1 MTCRSSDA
9 AQQGQQTPKN
19 RENRGMNFFTLTR
32 VLVPLA
38 AIFLVWYGYHQWG
51 WAGLAGG
58 LGVAVMWL
66 LLHFSRM
73 MQVLKRTANRP
84 VGYVD
89 SAVMLNAK
97 MRKGMTLLHVLA
109 MTRALGQLQSPKDA
123 QPEVF
128 RWTDN
133 SDSYVDAV
141 FAGGR
146 LQSWG
151 LTRPVTTTP
160 E

>member
-1 MTCRSSDA
+1 
-9 AQQGQQTPKN
+9 
-19 RENRGMNFFTLTR
+19 MNFYTINRF
-32 VLVPLA
+32 VLPVLA
-38 AIFLVWYGYHQWG
+38 AVAVVYAYQTWG
-51 WAGLAGG
+51 WAGLWGA
-58 LGVAVMWL
+58 LGMVVMWL